1 MKVENKL
8 IDWMKDFHDFGNL
21 HIARARVA
29 DLVAEHSGWRIGL
42 DICSQGVLVVVV
54 VVVATAA
61 AVVRAVHVEAL
72 VALGAEIAAAVEGAQ
87 CPILP
92 PSPTFP
98 AFSRNQVALWPSTSG
113 RRLSSAC
120 SSP

>member
-8 IDWMKDFHDFGNL
+8 IDCLKDFHDFGNL
-21 HIARARVA
+21 HIARAKVA
-29 DLVAEHSGWRIGL
+29 DLVAEHNGWRIGL
-42 DICSQGVLVVVV
+42 DICSQGVLVVV
-54 VVVATAA
+54 AAAA

-92 PSPTFP
+92 PLPTSR
-98 AFSRNQVALWPSTSG
+98 AFSRNREAL
-113 RRLSSAC
+113 
-120 SSP
+120 

>member
-1 MKVENKL
+1 
-8 IDWMKDFHDFGNL
+8 MKDFHDFGNL
-21 HIARARVA
+21 HIARAKVA
-29 DLVAEHSGWRIGL
+29 DLVAEHNGWRIGL

-54 VVVATAA
+54 AA

-92 PSPTFP
+92 PLPTSR
-98 AFSRNQVALWPSTSG
+98 AFSRNREAL
-113 RRLSSAC
+113 
-120 SSP
+120 

>member
-1 MKVENKL
+1 
-8 IDWMKDFHDFGNL
+8 MKDFHDFGNL
-21 HIARARVA
+21 HIARAKVA
-29 DLVAEHSGWRIGL
+29 DLVAEHNGWRIGL

-54 VVVATAA
+54 AAAAVA

-92 PSPTFP
+92 PLPTSR
-98 AFSRNQVALWPSTSG
+98 AFSRNREAL
-113 RRLSSAC
+113 
-120 SSP
+120 